1 MSSQGKRA
9 VLFANGALPA
19 PEKLLSQIEKSDLLI
34 AVDGGLNHMIAL
46 GLTPNLIIGDL
57 DSALPDDV
65 RRFHENGTVVRKF
78 PEEKDETDLE
88 LALQAALEFEPST
101 ILVVAALGNRL
112 DHTLGNLFLLTQPQF
127 LNKDIRFI
135 DGEQEVFLIDQSA
148 EITGMPGQR
157 VSLLPLNGPV
167 TGIQTTGLQ
176 YPLNN
181 ETLYPDK
188 TRGISN
194 RMTGFSATVKFQRG
208 ILLCIHS
215 TKTPH
220 PRND

>member
-127 LNKDIRFI
+127 LNKDIRLI
-135 DGEQEVFLIDQSA
+135 DGEQEVFLIDQSI

>member
-127 LNKDIRFI
+127 LNKDIRLI
-135 DGEQEVFLIDQSA
+135 DGEQEVFLIDQSI

-181 ETLYPDK
+181 EILYPDK